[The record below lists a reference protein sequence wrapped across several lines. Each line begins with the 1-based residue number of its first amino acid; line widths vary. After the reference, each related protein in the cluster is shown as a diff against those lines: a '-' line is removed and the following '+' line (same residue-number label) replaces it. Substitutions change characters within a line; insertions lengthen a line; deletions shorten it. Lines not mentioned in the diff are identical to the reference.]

1 MTFVDTNLFMY
12 AVGDPHPLQQ
22 SAWDFFDGS
31 YLDGIQLCTSAE
43 VLQELV
49 HAYLRVRR
57 YDTLDRALDLVRR
70 YGVEVWA
77 LEQEDVLLARELH
90 EQFPS
95 LSARDL
101 CHLASCQ
108 RRGVSEMM
116 TFDQTLASVL
126 RGPDES

>member
-1 MTFVDTNLFMY
+1 MTFADTNVFMY

-43 VLQELV
+43 VLQELA

-57 YDTLDRALDLVRR
+57 YNNYDLAMDLIRR
-70 YGVEVWA
+70 YGVEVWS
-77 LEQEDVLLARELH
+77 LEGEDVLLARQIYNH
-90 EQFPS
+90 YPG

-116 TFDQTLASVL
+116 TFDQNLASVF
-126 RGPDES
+126 RGPNES